1 MRKGNKAKPDQSYA
15 QKLNTMVS
23 ELAHRVRLAGLSGKQ
38 FGGDRDLYT
47 VLGYKR
53 TLRPLDF
60 LDMYYR
66 DDIAQRIIHAF
77 PQATWRAIPEI
88 IEGEKREDTKFEL
101 AVDELVDNLR
111 LWQYCERADRLCG
124 LGRYS
129 ILILGTNDGAKLSE
143 PLVKAS
149 QLHWL
154 RPVPEAYA
162 EVSTWVQDPMSPK
175 FGQPEIYSV
184 TFGSEEASTM
194 PQRLER
200 VHHSRVIHI
209 AEHTGMDDVFGIP
222 RLECVYNRIFDLQKV
237 VGGSAEMFWLG
248 ARNGLVFEANEDA
261 QLSTTEIDALEDD
274 AEAYQHQ
281 LRRLLTSSGGKWRVL
296 ESQKPEPAEN
306 MEGILNLIAGGTGIP
321 QRILIG
327 SESGEL
333 ASSQDENSWLS
344 RIAER
349 RTNFADPVVIRALL
363 DRLVELGILPPP
375 TSGKYNVQWPKST
388 GLSEKEQA
396 EIASIKSTAIVN
408 YANSPSAGQIVTE
421 SEFREL
427 IMGMEPEP
435 PGGFPDD
442 EELPEEDYTPPA
454 FGDAEQEEE
463 TA

>member
-1 MRKGNKAKPDQSYA
+1 MRKGRKAAPNQNQQLA
-15 QKLNTMVS
+15 VMAS

-38 FGGDRDLYT
+38 FGGERDLYT

-77 PQATWRAIPEI
+77 PQATWRAVPEI

-101 AVDELVDNLR
+101 AVDDLVENMR
-111 LWQYCERADRLCG
+111 LWHYCERADRLCG

-129 ILILGTNDGAKLSE
+129 ILILGTNDGAALSE
-143 PLVKAS
+143 PLVKANK
-149 QLHWL
+149 LHWL

-162 EVSTWVQDPMSPK
+162 EVSTWVNDPMSER
-175 FGQPEIYSV
+175 FGLPELYNV
-184 TFGSEEASTM
+184 TFGSEEATTQ
-194 PQRLER
+194 PQTIKQ

-209 AEHTGMDDVFGIP
+209 AEHTGMDEVYGIP

-248 ARNGLVFEANEDA
+248 ARNGLVFEADA
-261 QLSTTEIDALEDD
+261 ESQLSTVDIDALEAD
-274 AEAYQHQ
+274 AEDYQHQ

-349 RTNFADPVVIRALL
+349 RTNFADPVIIRAVLG
-363 DRLVELGILPPP
+363 RLIELGILTPPK
-375 TSGKYNVQWPKST
+375 SGKYNIQWPKST

-396 EIASIKSTAIVN
+396 EISSIKSTAIVN

-435 PGGFPDD
+435 PGGFPED
-442 EELPEEDYTPPA
+442 EKLPEEEYTPPA
-454 FGDAEQEEE
+454 FGEPEQEEE
-463 TA
+463 SL